1 MPKGPGEPLPGHVIT
16 GQLLVSSAGMT
27 LLPGT
32 LEWRGLAGRRPHP
45 TDRRKKLIH
54 LTGGAQDIADQMLPA
69 IHTVIT
75 HANSDLPSPTATT
88 S

>member
-1 MPKGPGEPLPGHVIT
+1 LPKGPASRSRGTSSP
-16 GQLLVSSAGMT
+16 GQLVVSSADMT

-69 IHTVIT
+69 IHTVIA
-75 HANSDLPSPTATT
+75 HAISDLPSPTATT

>member
-1 MPKGPGEPLPGHVIT
+1 
-16 GQLLVSSAGMT
+16 MT
-27 LLPGT
+27 MLPGT

-54 LTGGAQDIADQMLPA
+54 LTGGAQDIADQILPA
-69 IHTVIT
+69 IHTVIA
-75 HANSDLPSPTATT
+75 HAISDLPSPTATT